1 MWTIVISGPGEA
13 KDAALALWPAIV
25 VSGVAVQEEQ
35 INHGSAS
42 NMQVDSMRAIVDAKA
57 EADAKTAALLA
68 EAAAAEVPAAPEA
81 EAPVEPEQ
89 TEAEKPA
96 DVAEDGA

>member
-13 KDAALALWPAIV
+13 RDAALALWPAIV
-25 VSGVAVQEEQ
+25 ASGVAVQEEQ

-57 EADAKTAALLA
+57 EADAKAAALLA
-68 EAAAAEVPAAPEA
+68 EAVAVEAPAVA
-81 EAPVEPEQ
+81 EAPVE
-89 TEAEKPA
+89 TEAPA
-96 DVAEDGA
+96 VVVEEPAAVVEDGA